1 MKKQTGPTTHCKE
14 KGHLLDECRLCVI
27 YIFIVFGSASSYIF
41 HIPSVGRNMRGLF
54 IKSLITYLPTS
65 SPSLSITRFIS
76 FSRVF
81 FSAPLCTIIAQ
92 KLFPRQN
99 SKKFKI
105 SKISENQKR
114 KMNPKE
120 LLRDLSQSSDP
131 RLRRARHALSKAQK
145 DLKLRGDLCNNVSH
159 IYASQGDYERAFRWA
174 RLDLNICQQRR
185 DAVAT
190 VIGLRVWYDVAS
202 LTHLPMHAH
211 THTHT
216 QPYPPKHAADS
227 FEERD
232 LTSWS
237 PWIIYYE
244 R

>member
-1 MKKQTGPTTHCKE
+1 
-14 KGHLLDECRLCVI
+14 
-27 YIFIVFGSASSYIF
+27 
-41 HIPSVGRNMRGLF
+41 
-54 IKSLITYLPTS
+54 
-65 SPSLSITRFIS
+65 
-76 FSRVF
+76 
-81 FSAPLCTIIAQ
+81 
-92 KLFPRQN
+92 
-99 SKKFKI
+99 
-105 SKISENQKR
+105 
-114 KMNPKE
+114 MNPKE